1 MQVRNSDGVEFF
13 SSSVILIFAQS
24 GPISLILSII
34 RIVATEVHIV
44 ESIKE
49 WGEGACA
56 SAE

>member
-1 MQVRNSDGVEFF
+1 MRNSDGVEFF
-13 SSSVILIFAQS
+13 LSSVILIFAQS